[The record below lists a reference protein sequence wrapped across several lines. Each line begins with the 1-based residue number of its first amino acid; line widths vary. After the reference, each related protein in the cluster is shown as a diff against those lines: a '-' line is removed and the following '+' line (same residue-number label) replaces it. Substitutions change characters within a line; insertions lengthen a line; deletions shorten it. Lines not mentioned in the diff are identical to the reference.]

1 MSAHL
6 WACSKI
12 ADGANGQQPFVRH
25 IVHKYMNIH
34 TLKASIKLSALKT
47 ATALALVFFTSG
59 AFAQQPSEAAAPV
72 TISAK
77 IDSTTLTM
85 GDRTNI
91 RVEVLKNGHYGLMMD
106 QVQQDDQGVY
116 TLNKVEVRET
126 SVDSTDIGNG
136 RIQVIYTYLIQPFEP
151 GTQSIGPFRFVNGAD
166 TIDSEI
172 VTLKVLEPDMP
183 KVMKDSLLINPF
195 EGTVSIPGRWYDFI
209 PEWWYWPLLA
219 LLIIALGAV
228 IFFLYK
234 KNGPTL
240 LPHKKVIPPYELAVK
255 RLSSLKARHLA
266 ESGHDKEYYTELTDI
281 LRQYIDGRFG
291 VNAREMTTTQILE
304 AMSAEDTLKHFI
316 DALGPVL
323 RTADFVKFACQR
335 PDISENIRSFNAV
348 NDFVSTTRP
357 LPEVDENAKGKQ
369 AADAKGKQDV
379 NDSESPKTTNT
390 KRKS

>member
-1 MSAHL
+1 
-6 WACSKI
+6 
-12 ADGANGQQPFVRH
+12 
-25 IVHKYMNIH
+25 MNIH
-34 TLKASIKLSALKT
+34 TPKTSLKLSARNT
-47 ATALALVFFTSG
+47 AAALALVLCVSG
-59 AFAQQPSEAAAPV
+59 ASAQQPSEAVAPV
-72 TISAK
+72 SISAK

-106 QVQQDDQGVY
+106 QMQRDDQGVY

-126 SVDSTDIGNG
+126 SVDSTEVGNG

-166 TIDSEI
+166 TIDSDI

-219 LLIIALGAV
+219 LLVIALGAV

-240 LPHKKVIPPYELAVK
+240 LPHKKIIPPYELAIK
-255 RLSSLKARHLA
+255 RLSSLKARRLA

-357 LPEVDENAKGKQ
+357 QPEVDENAKGKQ

-379 NDSESPKTTNT
+379 NGSESPKTTNT
-390 KRKS
+390 KQKS

>member
-1 MSAHL
+1 MI
-6 WACSKI
+6 K
-12 ADGANGQQPFVRH
+12 H
-25 IVHKYMNIH
+25 I
-34 TLKASIKLSALKT
+34 LKTSLKLSAQKT
-47 ATALALVFFTSG
+47 ATVLALALYASG
-59 AFAQQPSEAAAPV
+59 AFAQQPGEAVAPIS
-72 TISAK
+72 ISAK

-106 QVQQDDQGVY
+106 QVQRDDQGVC

-126 SVDSTDIGNG
+126 SIDSTDLGNG
-136 RIQVIYTYLIQPFEP
+136 RIQVVYTYLIQPFEP

-166 TIDSEI
+166 TIDSDI

-195 EGTVSIPGRWYDFI
+195 EGTVSVPGRWYDFI

-219 LLIIALGAV
+219 LLVIALGAV

-255 RLSSLKARHLA
+255 RLTHLKARHLA

-304 AMSAEDTLKHFI
+304 AMSAEDTLKFFI

-323 RTADFVKFACQR
+323 RTADFVKFARQR

-348 NDFVSTTRP
+348 SDFVSTTRP
-357 LPEVDENAKGKQ
+357 LPEADENSKGKHV
-369 AADAKGKQDV
+369 ANNKR
-379 NDSESPKTTNT
+379 PKTTNT
-390 KRKS
+390 KQKS